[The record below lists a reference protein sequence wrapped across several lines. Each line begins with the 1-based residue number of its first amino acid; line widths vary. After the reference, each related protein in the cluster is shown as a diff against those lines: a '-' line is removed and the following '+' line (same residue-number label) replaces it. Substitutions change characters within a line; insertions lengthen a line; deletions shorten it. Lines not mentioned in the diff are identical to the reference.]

1 MKQLKFL
8 NVIEKVKCIF
18 EFELNLF
25 ELNKGGGYLLGII
38 ELELEVEEE
47 RIIWLMSLVDEKIN
61 GKYKV

>member
-1 MKQLKFL
+1 M
-8 NVIEKVKCIF
+8 IEKVKCIF

>member
-1 MKQLKFL
+1 M